1 MTTTYS
7 DWNAALADGIDP
19 DSRIGKTIASLT
31 QQWNAAKHAATN
43 LRASVIRRY
52 DSYELHSA
60 EASKIASLRHTRAME
75 FLDANEEISQRIRS
89 ARHEIREE
97 IAAECQTIVAAFRAE
112 AAQRRWWNVFKHAK
126 ARIRFIHRLAAHE
139 AKLALHPV
147 ALRTLRRKA
156 ILRAELRASA
166 IHYTASDGIL
176 RQAQTAHRREAW
188 MAPLRPAARPQAAPE
203 AAGQPGLAL

>member
-1 MTTTYS
+1 MIAT
-7 DWNAALADGIDP
+7 DWNPALADGIDP
-19 DSRIGKTIASLT
+19 DSRIGKTIASLA

-43 LRASVIRRY
+43 LRTSVIRRY

-60 EASKIASLRHTRAME
+60 EAGKIATLRQTRAME
-75 FLDANEEISQRIRS
+75 FLDASEEISQRIRS
-89 ARHEIREE
+89 ARHEVREE
-97 IAAECQTIVAAFRAE
+97 IAAERQTIVAAFRAE
-112 AAQRRWWNVFKHAK
+112 AAQLRCWNVFKHAK
-126 ARIRFIHRLAAHE
+126 ARIRFIRRLAAHK

-166 IHYTASDGIL
+166 IHYVASDGIL

-188 MAPLRPAARPQAAPE
+188 MAPLRPATKPQAPQPESAPI
-203 AAGQPGLAL
+203 

>member
-1 MTTTYS
+1 VIAS
-7 DWNAALADGIDP
+7 DWNSTLADGIDP
-19 DSRIGKTIASLT
+19 DSRIAKTITSLA

-60 EASKIASLRHTRAME
+60 EAGKIASLRQTRAME
-75 FLDANEEISQRIRS
+75 FLDASEEIGQRIRS
-89 ARHEIREE
+89 ARHEVREE
-97 IAAECQTIVAAFRAE
+97 IAAERHTIVAAFRAE
-112 AAQRRWWNVFKHAK
+112 AAQLRWWNVFKHAK
-126 ARIRFIHRLAAHE
+126 ARIRFIRRLAAHK

-166 IHYTASDGIL
+166 IHYAASDAIL
-176 RQAQTAHRREAW
+176 QQAQRAHSREAW
-188 MAPLRPAARPQAAPE
+188 IGPLRPAARPQAAPE
-203 AAGQPGLAL
+203 AVGRQPGMAP

>member
-1 MTTTYS
+1 MTAT
-7 DWNAALADGIDP
+7 DWDNTLATGIDA
-19 DSRIGKTIASLT
+19 DSRIGKTIASLA
-31 QQWNAAKHAATN
+31 QQWNVAKQVANN

-60 EASKIASLRHTRAME
+60 EAGKIASLRQTRAME
-75 FLDANEEISQRIRS
+75 FLDASEEIAQRIRS
-89 ARHEIREE
+89 ARHEVREE
-97 IAAECQTIVAAFRAE
+97 IAAERQTIVAAFRAE
-112 AAQRRWWNVFKHAK
+112 AAQLRFWHIFRHAK
-126 ARIRFIHRLAAHE
+126 ARIRFMRRLAANK

-176 RQAQTAHRREAW
+176 RHAQQAHRRETW
-188 MAPLRPAARPQAAPE
+188 LGPLRPAARPQTAPT
-203 AAGQPGLAL
+203 GQQAKAQPTLV